1 MGAEAMQEKPSPIS
15 RDTQETYP
23 DWSTL
28 VGQAVDDVSR
38 ILHSET
44 QLLQIN
50 LSAALKVQI
59 DYALAGLAMVAAFIC
74 AAICILAALIL
85 LLHQSFQSRDGIPW
99 WQAFAVGALFMF
111 VVGIAIQRIA
121 ARRAQRLKEM
131 TSSFRV
137 GAS

>member
-1 MGAEAMQEKPSPIS
+1 MQEKPSPIS

-50 LSAALKVQI
+50 LSSALVLCPINNFTKV
-59 DYALAGLAMVAAFIC
+59 AEA
-74 AAICILAALIL
+74 
-85 LLHQSFQSRDGIPW
+85 W
-99 WQAFAVGALFMF
+99 
-111 VVGIAIQRIA
+111 
-121 ARRAQRLKEM
+121 RRLNRQ
-131 TSSFRV
+131 
-137 GAS
+137 